1 MPAGGIG
8 GFMGGEEQNM
18 KKNSC
23 CALVL
28 LAAALACAAAEGP
41 ARPTPAK
48 GKLLVSDDFARTGL
62 GDWKAVIP
70 TFTVTNGVLVGSQ
83 TRADH
88 GSVGSV
94 KAGFRD
100 GVIEFKFRLEGST
113 GFNAVCDDKAFK
125 GSHAGHI
132 CRVVVAPKQIR
143 LADDKEGAMR
153 NDIFELRRDPKR
165 KAEGDKL
172 LAGRSAAA
180 PVQLEQHRW
189 YRMSIEIAG
198 DEMRVSL
205 DDKAIGH
212 LKSPGL
218 AHPNKS
224 DFHFT
229 VNGKDA
235 HFDGVRIFTA
245 DVKPQ

>member
-1 MPAGGIG
+1 
-8 GFMGGEEQNM
+8 M
-18 KKNSC
+18 KPISC
-23 CALVL
+23 CIFILFIAVSAGAGTDVPSTP
-28 LAAALACAAAEGP
+28 LAV
-41 ARPTPAK
+41 K
-48 GKLLVSDDFARTGL
+48 GQLLVSDDFERTGL

-83 TRADH
+83 TREDH

-94 KAGFRD
+94 KAPFKD
-100 GVIEFKFRLEGST
+100 GIIEFKFRLEGSS

-125 GSHAGHI
+125 GTHAGHI

-165 KAEGDKL
+165 KADGDKL

-180 PVQLEQHRW
+180 PVQIEQHRW
-189 YRMSIEIAG
+189 YHMRIEIVG
-198 DEMRVSL
+198 DAMRVSL
-205 DDKAIGH
+205 DGKPLAY

-218 AHPNKS
+218 AHPTKS

-235 HFDGVRIFTA
+235 HFDEVRIYAAET
-245 DVKPQ
+245 K